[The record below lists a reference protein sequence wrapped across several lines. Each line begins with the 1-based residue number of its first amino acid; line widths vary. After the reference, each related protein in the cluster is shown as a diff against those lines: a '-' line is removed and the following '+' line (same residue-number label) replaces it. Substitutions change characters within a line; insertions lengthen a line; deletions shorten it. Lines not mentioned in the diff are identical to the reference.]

1 MDERKGDSHSHYG
14 SDNDDDE
21 EESHRPQRRSI
32 KFDDDEEDEEERHHV
47 EMEDRHHHDDDEEE
61 DDDQDDEQKHT
72 VDAAKPT
79 PKAREA
85 KPRSEAAI
93 AALARAKSKMYLSL
107 LAISSDRSLIECSRS

>member
-47 EMEDRHHHDDDEEE
+47 EMEDRHHDDDEEE

>member
-1 MDERKGDSHSHYG
+1 VDERKGDSHSHYG

-47 EMEDRHHHDDDEEE
+47 EMEDRHHDDDEEE